1 MPGTVTRILAEPGV
15 GLQRGAPLLVLEA
28 MKMEHT
34 LRAPASKLD
43 HDFAAGSLGP
53 PEVGLATWRRGK
65 KNTDQLGEAHSP
77 EVKRQY
83 QGV

>member
-1 MPGTVTRILAEPGV
+1 MT
-15 GLQRGAPLLVLEA
+15 
-28 MKMEHT
+28 
-34 LRAPASKLD
+34 LD
-43 HDFAAGSLGP
+43 HDFAAGSLPSVGP

-65 KNTDQLGEAHSP
+65 KNPDQLGEAHSP